1 MLFKSTCQSKCFF
14 SYWLFTL
21 FFCPLATC
29 ERGKHLMSS
38 GGISVWIPCART
50 GVSDAAC
57 GKMKTQQFLPARR
70 VRNRSCKSLLEKMFN
85 PMIWSILF
93 NIYKQV
99 LWTAIFQSTISMA
112 YFQSTNTTWWNRH
125 NFVVF
130 FFGRSWNSRFVLV
143 NPLDGNLWLC
153 LGNDSQFVGGNVG
166 SGCWRMETHET
177 SPTIWIRYES
187 CTQHLPNQPGKWKT
201 FWELKLL
208 QHLRYVYR
216 FNNQTSF
223 FNMKGIKRPVHQN
236 RVWLAGFQPLYYFV
250 WEAGI
255 KGCKDFNGFSKSEQR
270 HSIESWPTRAQGLV
284 VDTMDERRDLSNWSA
299 LIDESLVVQFQTNNP
314 RCWFQVQLGLIYRN
328 SFVVLGRNCKST
340 STQLEIILKNG
351 SPLHI
356 NHLKEYN
363 AGTGLLAKKHLA
375 IDIQELHEKRRF
387 SESSEWNPWMI
398 PTNRVGLP

>member
-1 MLFKSTCQSKCFF
+1 MNSYFSEHHLYGLFSINQH
-14 SYWLFTL
+14 
-21 FFCPLATC
+21 
-29 ERGKHLMSS
+29 HLVKPSQL
-38 GGISVWIPCART
+38 C
-50 GVSDAAC
+50 GV
-57 GKMKTQQFLPARR
+57 FL
-70 VRNRSCKSLLEKMFN
+70 V
-85 PMIWSILF
+85 
-93 NIYKQV
+93 
-99 LWTAIFQSTISMA
+99 
-112 YFQSTNTTWWNRH
+112 
-125 NFVVF
+125 
-130 FFGRSWNSRFVLV
+130 RSWNSRFVLV

-187 CTQHLPNQPGKWKT
+187 YTQHLPNQPGKWKT

-223 FNMKGIKRPVHQN
+223 FYMKGIKRPVHQN

-284 VDTMDERRDLSNWSA
+284 VDTMDERWDLSNWSA
-299 LIDESLVVQFQTNNP
+299 LIDESLVVQFQTDYS
-314 RCWFQVQLGLIYRN
+314 RCWSQVQLDLIYRN

-340 STQLEIILKNG
+340 STRDHSKKRFA
-351 SPLHI
+351 SP
-356 NHLKEYN
+356 
-363 AGTGLLAKKHLA
+363 
-375 IDIQELHEKRRF
+375 F
-387 SESSEWNPWMI
+387 
-398 PTNRVGLP
+398 